1 MNAIIV
7 ENLHKKF
14 KVFYDKGQTF
24 KEKLLF
30 RNRNYYEN
38 RWVLRG
44 ISFSIAKGEAVGL
57 IGENGSG
64 KSTMLKLLTRI
75 IYPEQGK
82 ITMNGRVSSLI
93 ELGAGFHPDMS
104 GRENIYT
111 NASIFGLSRKE
122 IDARVA
128 EIIDFS
134 ELGEFIDTPVRTYS
148 SGMYMRLAFSV
159 AINVDADILLID
171 EILAVG
177 DASFQAKCFNKLREI
192 KRRGT
197 TVVIVSHALGQIEQ
211 FCDRAIWIDHGLIQ
225 SQGTPR
231 EVIPQYLNFMG
242 HKHDKTPEVVKSE
255 PGELRVGNR
264 DIEIMDVRML
274 SGGEESYNFMAG
286 SPVEIEISYKVNK
299 VSEGSIFGVGI
310 FRNDGVHCYGT
321 NTFIDAIST
330 ANLGDAGKVR
340 FVVEKFNLLPSEY
353 TLDVAIHTEDGFFF
367 DSIDKVKKF
376 SVFSNIGDIGVTRLN
391 HLWHIESG
399 K

>member
-1 MNAIIV
+1 
-7 ENLHKKF
+7 
-14 KVFYDKGQTF
+14 
-24 KEKLLF
+24 
-30 RNRNYYEN
+30 
-38 RWVLRG
+38 
-44 ISFSIAKGEAVGL
+44 
-57 IGENGSG
+57 
-64 KSTMLKLLTRI
+64 
-75 IYPEQGK
+75 
-82 ITMNGRVSSLI
+82 
-93 ELGAGFHPDMS
+93 
-104 GRENIYT
+104 
-111 NASIFGLSRKE
+111 
-122 IDARVA
+122 
-128 EIIDFS
+128 
-134 ELGEFIDTPVRTYS
+134 
-148 SGMYMRLAFSV
+148 MYMRLAFSV

-211 FCDRAIWIDHGLIQ
+211 FCDRAIWIDHGVIQ

-330 ANLGDAGKVR
+330 ENLGNAGKVR